1 MTTYKLRL
9 WIPAAAIAAIVLTS
23 CAMMGEPNASEK
35 AAQEEQAEKAAKAS
49 QSQQAKAAEAPAN
62 ADQQVVQ
69 ESLAFYKSIAD
80 GSFDGAI
87 AYIHPKAVE
96 ATPKSQWLKLLEDT
110 KAKFGKLKKTNII
123 DSRKFDQVNTIV
135 GQADYYQLEFENVY
149 ENGTLYE
156 MLSFVKEA
164 GSSKPRLLSYS
175 YNSDKSKVVFET
187 F

>member
-1 MTTYKLRL
+1 M
-9 WIPAAAIAAIVLTS
+9 PAVALS
-23 CAMMGEPNASEK
+23 AMVCMACGAPPEPARAEEK
-35 AAQEEQAEKAAKAS
+35 AAADAQTEKP
-49 QSQQAKAAEAPAN
+49 APAETPAN
-62 ADQQVVQ
+62 TDQQVVQ
-69 ESLAFYKSIAD
+69 ESLAFYKSVAD

-87 AYIHPKAVE
+87 AFLHPKAVE
-96 ATPKSQWLKLLEDT
+96 ATPKSTWLKLLEDT

-135 GQADYYQLEFENVY
+135 GQADYYQVEFENVY

-164 GSSKPRLLSYS
+164 GSAKPRLLSYS
-175 YNSDKSKVVFET
+175 YNSDKSKMAFEQ

>member
-1 MTTYKLRL
+1 MTTYQLFS
-9 WIPAAAIAAIVLTS
+9 WVPAVVFSALLVTACGGST
-23 CAMMGEPNASEK
+23 EPAKAGEK
-35 AAQEEQAEKAAKAS
+35 AAVEAQPEQARV
-49 QSQQAKAAEAPAN
+49 AESSAN

-123 DSRKFDQVNTIV
+123 DSRKFDQVNTVV
-135 GQADYYQLEFENVY
+135 GPADYYQVEFENVY
-149 ENGTLYE
+149 DNGTLYE

-175 YNSDKSKVVFET
+175 YNSDKSKVT
-187 F
+187 FDTF